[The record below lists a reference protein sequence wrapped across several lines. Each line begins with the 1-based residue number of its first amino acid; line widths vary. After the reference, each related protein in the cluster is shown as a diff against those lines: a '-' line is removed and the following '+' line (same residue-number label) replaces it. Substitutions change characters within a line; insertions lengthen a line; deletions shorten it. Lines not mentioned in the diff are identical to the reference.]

1 MTSTKY
7 SIDSSAL
14 MDGWIRHYPPDHFPR
29 FWERIDALADE
40 RRFLV
45 SEEVFEEIDEHD
57 DSLKEWLNDRRDGI
71 IVHTVVRASGDNFVA
86 QDVRQ
91 ILASHERLVM
101 SGTRRNRADPLLSG
115 IAVARLR
122 GATVVT
128 RREGWDCKEGPRS
141 VSMPITTSPGPAAC
155 CATSS
160 CSPKIPSV

>member
-71 IVHTVVRASGDNFVA
+71 IVHTDNFVA

-101 SGTRRNRADPLLSG
+101 SGTRRNRADPFV

-128 RREGWDCKEGPRS
+128 GEKGGTAR
-141 VSMPITTSPGPAAC
+141 
-155 CATSS
+155 
-160 CSPKIPSV
+160 SPKIPSVCDALGILHTGLIGLIQAEGWIFD